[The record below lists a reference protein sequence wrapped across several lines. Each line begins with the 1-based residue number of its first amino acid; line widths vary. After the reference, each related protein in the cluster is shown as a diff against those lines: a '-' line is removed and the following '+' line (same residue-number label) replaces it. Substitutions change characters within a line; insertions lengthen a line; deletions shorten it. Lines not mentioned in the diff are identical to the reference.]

1 VIRFAVVHRS
11 GQARAGRMETPHGTV
26 DTPAFMPVGTSGAVK
41 GLAPRQLEECGAQI
55 VLANV
60 YHLHLRPGVDTVTA
74 LGGLHRFMGWSGA
87 LLTDSGGYQ
96 VFSLASLATVS
107 DAGVEFRSHLDGSR
121 HLLTPEDVVDLQA
134 TLGVDVG
141 MVLDECV
148 PCTAPPFVAARAV
161 GRTSAWAA
169 RSLQARRD
177 RRLALF
183 GIVQGA
189 GEPELRMRSA
199 EELIR
204 MGFDGYAVGGL
215 GVGEDPVTTR
225 RLAAQT
231 VAVLPEG
238 QPRYLMGIG
247 RPVDLLDFVT
257 MGYDLFDCVLP
268 TRNGRNGWLFTRNGR
283 LAIRNARYAR
293 DLRPVDER
301 CGCYTCG
308 RFSRGYLRHL
318 AATGDMLSGVLNS
331 MHNLYF
337 YLDLMRAARV
347 AIAEGSLEV
356 LRQNLAAA
364 YAREAEAGAVDVG

>member
-1 VIRFAVVHRS
+1 MIRFEIVHRS
-11 GQARAGRMETPHGTV
+11 GQARSGRLETPHASV
-26 DTPAFMPVGTSGAVK
+26 DTPAFMPVGTLGAVK
-41 GLAPRQLEECGAQI
+41 GLAPRQLVECGAQI

-60 YHLHLRPGVDTVTA
+60 YHLHLRPGVDTVAA

-96 VFSLASLATVS
+96 VFSLPSLAIAF
-107 DAGVEFRSHLDGSR
+107 DRGVEFRSHLDGSR
-121 HLLTPEDVVDLQA
+121 HLLTPEDVVDLQV
-134 TLGVDVG
+134 TLGVDIG

-148 PCTAPPFVAARAV
+148 PCTAPSPLVARAV
-161 GRTSAWAA
+161 DRTSAWAA
-169 RSLQARRD
+169 RSLEQRRD
-177 RRLALF
+177 RGLALF

-189 GEPELRMRSA
+189 SDLDLRARSA
-199 EELIR
+199 AELVR

-215 GVGEDPVTTR
+215 SVGEDPLTTR
-225 RLAAQT
+225 RVGAHA
-231 VAVLPEG
+231 VALLPDG

-268 TRNGRNGWLFTRNGR
+268 TRNGRNGWLFTWNGR
-283 LAIRNARYAR
+283 VAIRNARYAR
-293 DLRPVDER
+293 DSRPVDER

-308 RFSRGYLRHL
+308 HFSRGYLRHL

-331 MHNLYF
+331 MHNVHF
-337 YLDLMRAARV
+337 YLDLMHTARA

-356 LRQNLAAA
+356 LRQTVAAA
-364 YAREAEAGAVDVG
+364 YATSAEAADAG